1 MTYGYKYFRLS
12 LVNDDN
18 KNNFEIKK
26 GTLANKTKTMKYS
39 SKLNKK
45 SAVK

>member
-1 MTYGYKYFRLS
+1 MTYGNNILRPVPS
-12 LVNDDN
+12 NEDN

-39 SKLNKK
+39 SKMSKK